1 MVILAFMAGMTMSA
15 FAQISPRQ
23 AFTSAPRTLFPQFDE
38 YGKLYMIEYFLNGSS
53 TPTRNRLGG
62 SSAVTALDSIGISF
76 TTSGVGEHSIYPL
89 KVGSDSLFMV
99 ISTVATPLPDSR
111 VSFYRTD
118 WTPAPSDPS
127 LNPSF
132 SDWLTPE
139 GLASLPD
146 VADSLPFILATAN
159 FDPASR
165 TITFIHTM
173 RGYLLPDDFARVEP
187 WIKSSL
193 TVPVP

>member
-1 MVILAFMAGMTMSA
+1 MVMVALSAVMTMTVS
-15 FAQISPRQ
+15 AQISPRQ
-23 AFTSAPRTLFPQFDE
+23 AFTSAPRSVFPQLDE
-38 YGKLYMIEYFLNGSS
+38 YGKLYMVEYFLNGSS

-62 SSAVTALDSIGISF
+62 SGAVTALDSIGISF
-76 TTSGVGEHSIYPL
+76 TTSSVAEHSIYPL
-89 KVGSDSLFMV
+89 KVGPDSLFMV
-99 ISTVATPLPDSR
+99 ISTVRTPLPDSR
-111 VSFYRTD
+111 ITFYNTD
-118 WTPAPSDPS
+118 WSPADSAPA

-146 VADSLPFILATAN
+146 VSNLLPFILASAS

-165 TITFIHTM
+165 SVTFIHTM

-187 WIKSSL
+187 FIKSSL
-193 TVPVP
+193 TIPVP